1 MSASSSQRVRKSPCS
16 GSTKQGPMRATL
28 PVSSLLRQQNNTSG
42 GSAAATTQT
51 SNNKQQQSNAANST
65 SQTPTDVHR
74 STSASQTTS
83 SVACNAPPLS
93 PTPGW
98 RSATT
103 SRISPDAC
111 SGQRSPGALAS
122 GPTRA
127 SSGYFSKSKTL
138 SARGPDGCYLDASGN
153 GHRIIRRTASLD
165 TIYMQGQWP
174 RDYLQT
180 SLLLVDKATQTDE
193 WSNTVPKVYGP
204 RHSAPS
210 PVAPVTA
217 TAADQTMTDE
227 KLEKY
232 FRHRLQRTNKEST
245 SSRERTAAFGLIT
258 PGGPALPADHSVIL
272 PSIASQTSAY
282 NHFGSSKAITIK
294 PMRPPMRS
302 SIEGLNQEIEGLVL
316 KSTSTSCD
324 DHHIED
330 KYARLR
336 DQNTPE
342 GHRAPLADLFR
353 AKCSVNSVN
362 TQTPAT
368 DLPSSSYSSGPPSR
382 NSESP
387 PLPGSVDVSRPS
399 SDLLQGGS
407 RGSTPDHDREGRL
420 GTSPHIN
427 RFLARE
433 PPDGCEKVNTKFIE
447 EARRPMIDLSK
458 LDYCS
463 KPSVAFQL
471 KPSLGS
477 AFLPLQQPVS
487 PTMATNT
494 TPSMHTTPS
503 TPSPNP

>member
-153 GHRIIRRTASLD
+153 GHRLIRRTASLD

-180 SLLLVDKATQTDE
+180 SLLLVDKATQVNIHCSILYCRAFSLSLSFFHNSVCLCVSLLCFT
-193 WSNTVPKVYGP
+193 SRRTNGATPCRRFTVRDIRP
-204 RHSAPS
+204 RHRS
-210 PVAPVTA
+210 P
-217 TAADQTMTDE
+217 
-227 KLEKY
+227 
-232 FRHRLQRTNKEST
+232 RSRLQP
-245 SSRERTAAFGLIT
+245 L
-258 PGGPALPADHSVIL
+258 
-272 PSIASQTSAY
+272 
-282 NHFGSSKAITIK
+282 IK
-294 PMRPPMRS
+294 P
-302 SIEGLNQEIEGLVL
+302 
-316 KSTSTSCD
+316 
-324 DHHIED
+324 
-330 KYARLR
+330 
-336 DQNTPE
+336 
-342 GHRAPLADLFR
+342 
-353 AKCSVNSVN
+353 
-362 TQTPAT
+362 
-368 DLPSSSYSSGPPSR
+368 
-382 NSESP
+382 
-387 PLPGSVDVSRPS
+387 
-399 SDLLQGGS
+399 
-407 RGSTPDHDREGRL
+407 
-420 GTSPHIN
+420 
-427 RFLARE
+427 
-433 PPDGCEKVNTKFIE
+433 
-447 EARRPMIDLSK
+447 
-458 LDYCS
+458 
-463 KPSVAFQL
+463 
-471 KPSLGS
+471 
-477 AFLPLQQPVS
+477 
-487 PTMATNT
+487 
-494 TPSMHTTPS
+494 
-503 TPSPNP
+503 